1 MKKVRFGILSTAN
14 IGLQRVIPAMQ
25 KCERCSID
33 VIASRSL
40 ESAQRAAERVG
51 ISRALGSYEALLA
64 DPSIDAIYNPL
75 PNHLH
80 VDWTIRALEAGKHV
94 LCEKPLGMNADD
106 ARRLFAV
113 RERSGR
119 HAMEA
124 FSPPFHPQW
133 LKAREIARSG
143 RIGDIRAVQGFVSYF
158 NVDPNN
164 VRNRADIG
172 GGGIMDI
179 GCYLIF
185 MTRWMLDAEP
195 TDVLS
200 LVERDPVFGTDRLAS
215 AILRFPGVQATFAC
229 ATQLARYQRIGFFG
243 TQGRIELELP
253 INAPPDRPSRIFI
266 DDGRDMVLSG
276 VETIEVPTA
285 NQFTLQADAFSR
297 AVLGEIPVPIPLES
311 SVANMQVI
319 DALFRSERTKQW
331 EAVDG
336 IRD

>member
-25 KCERCSID
+25 KSELCSID

-40 ESAQRAAERVG
+40 ESAQRAADRVG
-51 ISRALGSYEALLA
+51 IPRALGSYEALLA

-80 VDWTIRALEAGKHV
+80 VDWTIRALDAGKHV

-106 ARRLFAV
+106 ARRLLAA
-113 RERSGR
+113 RDRTGR
-119 HAMEA
+119 HAIEA

-133 LKAREIARSG
+133 LTAREIARSG

-172 GGGIMDI
+172 GGGLMDI

-195 TDVLS
+195 VEALS
-200 LVERDPVFGTDRLAS
+200 IVERDPAFGTDRLTS
-215 AILRFPGVQATFAC
+215 AILRFPQVQASFVC
-229 ATQLARYQRIGFFG
+229 ATQLARYQRMQFFG
-243 TQGRIELELP
+243 TKGRIELELP
-253 INAPPDRPSRIFI
+253 INAPPDRPSRIFV

-276 VETIEVPTA
+276 VEMIEVPVA
-285 NQFTLQADAFSR
+285 NQFTLQADAFAR
-297 AVLGEIPVPIPLES
+297 AVLGETPVPITLES

-319 DALFRSERTKQW
+319 DALFRSERSKQW
-331 EAVDG
+331 EAV
-336 IRD
+336 